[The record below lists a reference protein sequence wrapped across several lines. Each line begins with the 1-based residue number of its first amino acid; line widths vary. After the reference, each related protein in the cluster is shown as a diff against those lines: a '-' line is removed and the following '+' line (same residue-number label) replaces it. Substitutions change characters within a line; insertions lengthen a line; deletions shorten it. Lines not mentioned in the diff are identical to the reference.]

1 MDRGRYI
8 LLVSRRK
15 FCFAAPDSSPKSSS
29 LFKNGDTPFEQTD
42 VEDSIDGIWQTMAE
56 SARLFK
62 YGSGVGSDWST
73 LRSSKETLLGGGT
86 PGGPVSFTKA

>member
-1 MDRGRYI
+1 MDQGRYI

-15 FCFAAPDSSPKSSS
+15 FCFAAPDSSPKSSP
-29 LFKNGDTPFEQTD
+29 LFKNGDTPFEQ
-42 VEDSIDGIWQTMAE
+42 
-56 SARLFK
+56 FK
-62 YGSGVGSDWST
+62 YSSGVDSDWST